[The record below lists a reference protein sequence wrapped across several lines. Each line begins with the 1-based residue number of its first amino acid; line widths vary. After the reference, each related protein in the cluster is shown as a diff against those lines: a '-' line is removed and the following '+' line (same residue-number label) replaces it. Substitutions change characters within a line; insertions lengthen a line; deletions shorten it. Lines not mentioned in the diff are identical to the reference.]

1 MADDLHRRVHGALV
15 FDRRRDRLTA
25 ALSEQLPLDVSV
37 LDIGCGNGE
46 VGALL
51 AEEGRHVRGVETLER
66 DTCAIDMSVYD
77 GETLPFD
84 DDEFDWATIV
94 DVLHHAADPARVLA
108 EARRVTR
115 SGIVVK
121 DHFAQNTRHRTTLA
135 VMDWVGNRQYGVG
148 RDGEYLSRAAW
159 RDVFDAVGLRV
170 TAQNEQLDLYPAA
183 VKPIF
188 ETGLHFVVRLESID
202 A

>member
-25 ALSEQLPLDVSV
+25 ALSDQLPLDVSV

-51 AEEGRHVRGVETLER
+51 AAEGRSVRGVETLER
-66 DTCAIDMSVYD
+66 DACAIEMSVYD
-77 GETLPFD
+77 GDTLPFA

-94 DVLHHAADPARVLA
+94 DVLHHAADPGRLLA
-108 EARRVTR
+108 EAARVTR
-115 SGIVVK
+115 SGVVVK
-121 DHFAQNTRHRTTLA
+121 DHYAENARQRTTLA

-159 RDVFDAVGLRV
+159 SDVFDRVGLRV
-170 TAQNEQLDLYPAA
+170 TAQNEQLDLYPAP
-183 VKPIF
+183 VKPLF
-188 ETGLHFVVRLESID
+188 ENGLHFVARLEPVTR
-202 A
+202 